1 MGLEVT
7 AEKTADREQLLQRL
21 KTLKSEHFDLDD
33 TITRITKEPTIDQQN
48 LQRLKKRKLLLKDS
62 ISYLENILFPNIIA

>member
-33 TITRITKEPTIDQQN
+33 TIARITKEPTIDQLN

-62 ISYLENILFPNIIA
+62 ISHLENILFPNIIA